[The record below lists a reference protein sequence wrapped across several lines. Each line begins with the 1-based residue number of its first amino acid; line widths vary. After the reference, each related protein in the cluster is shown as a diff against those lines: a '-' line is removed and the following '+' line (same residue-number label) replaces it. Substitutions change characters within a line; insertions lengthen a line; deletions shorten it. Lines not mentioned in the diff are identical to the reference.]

1 MKCFLVIV
9 LVVVLAQAG
18 CGNSEDPGFIE
29 EEPHVSTGAGGFGSG
44 PTGTGGSQPADHN
57 PSSR

>member
-1 MKCFLVIV
+1 MKYLLIV
-9 LVVVLAQAG
+9 LATVLVGLG
-18 CGNSEDPGFIE
+18 CGKSENPGFIE

-57 PSSR
+57 PASP

>member
-1 MKCFLVIV
+1 MKYLLI
-9 LVVVLAQAG
+9 LLATVLAAAG
-18 CGNSEDPGFIE
+18 CGSSENPGFSE